1 MNIKDILSSDEQLL
15 FKAQQH
21 RLVPGGK
28 EITPSEIFVTTKRV
42 VMETPS
48 LAGPEER
55 IPRFTL
61 L

>member
-28 EITPSEIFVTTKRV
+28 ETLRSK
-42 VMETPS
+42 S
-48 LAGPEER
+48 L
-55 IPRFTL
+55 L
-61 L
+61 LQNVL